1 VLASAADQQV
11 RTKIIVKRGSQIMKL
26 LRAIS
31 SMCLVAAACVGG
43 TAAAKDRDVALV
55 LGDSVAFAYINSAG
69 HEYINPDNFLGFA
82 DDLGATL
89 GLESVDAGCPGEA
102 TGSFLSSTGA
112 DNGCRAFRAKFPLHV
127 AYGGTQL
134 EFAQKYLERHRDVRL
149 VTITLGANDGFIL
162 ENACFLQPDPAAC
175 IQAGLPSV
183 LATVERNLQ
192 TILAD
197 LRATGFGGAI
207 VITNYYS
214 LDYSD
219 AAGTG
224 LTALLNAALEA
235 PAAAYGAVVA
245 DVFTAFKTVAAG
257 PIFGGKTCNTG
268 LLNPGV
274 PNPLS
279 CDVHPSQSGHR
290 LIAQAIAR
298 TVRAIDD

>member
-1 VLASAADQQV
+1 
-11 RTKIIVKRGSQIMKL
+11 MKL

-31 SMCLVAAACVGG
+31 YVCLVAAACVGG
-43 TAAAKDRDVALV
+43 TAAAKDGDVALV
-55 LGDSVAFAYINSAG
+55 LGDSVAFAYIASAG
-69 HEYINPDNFLGFA
+69 YEYINPGNFLGFA

-102 TGSFLSSTGA
+102 TGSFLSSTAA

-134 EFAQKYLERHRDVRL
+134 EFAQKYLEQHRDVRL

-162 ENACFLQPDPAAC
+162 QNACFSQPDPAAC

-183 LATVERNLQ
+183 LATVEHNLQ

-219 AAGTG
+219 AAATG
-224 LTALLNAALEA
+224 LTALLNGVLAA

-245 DVFTAFKTVAAG
+245 DLFTAFKTVATGQA
-257 PIFGGKTCNTG
+257 FGGKTCNAG
-268 LLNPGV
+268 LLNASV
-274 PNPLS
+274 SNPLL

-290 LIAQAIAR
+290 LIAQTIAR
-298 TVRAIDD
+298 TFRATDE

>member
-1 VLASAADQQV
+1 M
-11 RTKIIVKRGSQIMKL
+11 KR

-31 SMCLVAAACVGG
+31 YVCLVAAACVGG

-55 LGDSVAFAYINSAG
+55 LGDSVAFAYIDSAG
-69 HEYINPDNFLGFA
+69 HEYINPGNFLGFA

-112 DNGCRAFRAKFPLHV
+112 DNGCRAFRSNFPLHV

-134 EFAQKYLERHRDVRL
+134 EFAQKYLEQHRDVRL
-149 VTITLGANDGFIL
+149 VTITLGANDGFLL
-162 ENACFLQPDPAAC
+162 EASCGVPHPDPAC
-175 IQAGLPSV
+175 VQAGLPAL
-183 LATVERNLQ
+183 LAAVAGNLQ

-219 AAGTG
+219 AAATG
-224 LTALLNAALEA
+224 LTALLNGAIAA

-245 DVFTAFKTVAAG
+245 DLFTAFTTVATG
-257 PIFGGKTCNTG
+257 QPFGGKTCNTG
-268 LLNPGV
+268 LLNASV
-274 PNPLS
+274 HDQLA

-290 LIAQAIAR
+290 LIAQTIAR
-298 TVRAIDD
+298 TFRAMDE